1 MTGSPPVSPP
11 ERRRLDRQVEVDEA
25 LTRLHGRQEH
35 AAELSALHE
44 EAAADFAT
52 TAEERRF
59 HLTHAWVYALVLG
72 DDDRSAALETE
83 LRRIGGLA

>member
-1 MTGSPPVSPP
+1 MTGSPHASPP
-11 ERRRLDRQVEVDEA
+11 DRRKQVDAA

-35 AAELSALHE
+35 AADLSALHE

-59 HLTHAWVYALVLG
+59 HLTHAWVYALVTG
-72 DDDRSAALETE
+72 DDARSETLEAE